1 MADERI
7 GLIGPGRMGLA
18 MVKHLIKATNPPDW
32 TGDGGVPAR
41 P

>member
-18 MVKHLIKATNPPDW
+18 MVKHLTKTASPPDW
-32 TGDGGVPAR
+32 TAKAAR
-41 P
+41 R

>member
-18 MVKHLIKATNPPDW
+18 MVKHLIKSGYEVTVTEID
-32 TGDGGVPAR
+32 
-41 P
+41 